1 MKLKLELEFLTQ
13 KFGKIPFFC
22 INDTCDDAD
31 ALDKRLQL
39 VREGMETL
47 LPINLVLKFKKVTLC
62 FTSNILI
69 V

>member
-1 MKLKLELEFLTQ
+1 MKLKLELDLLKQ

-31 ALDKRLQL
+31 ALDNRLQS

-47 LPINLVLKFKKVTLC
+47 LPNKSSFEI
-62 FTSNILI
+62 
-69 V
+69 

>member
-1 MKLKLELEFLTQ
+1 MYKRQELEFLTL

-31 ALDKRLQL
+31 ALDDRLQS

-47 LPINLVLKFKKVTLC
+47 LPNKSSFEI
-62 FTSNILI
+62 
-69 V
+69 